1 VKTESRAQGP
11 ALRRS
16 SSTTIKKNSTEP
28 AQDSGRLLTRE
39 EERDL
44 AQRIEAGDEDGR
56 RARDRFVEAN
66 QGLVAWVAKKRF
78 QTSGVALEDLIQ
90 WGNTGLLHAV
100 DKFDW
105 RKGFKFST
113 HATRWIE
120 RDIQRGIN
128 NDRLIH
134 LPDNVIPEVNEL
146 RAALAEFEERGREP
160 SIDELAAKTGL
171 APERVRLLLPHCD
184 HPDSLDR
191 VVVGANGT
199 RTTVGEILDEDG
211 RWGDRWLL
219 RSRDHRPHRVPEGG
233 PTRRCWYCDEPGDSL
248 AMCISREGFLHA
260 DCKDQTRYGV
270 LRSAAPAPYEAVSR

>member
-1 VKTESRAQGP
+1 VKAESRAQGP

-28 AQDSGRLLTRE
+28 ARDSGRLLTRE
-39 EERDL
+39 RERDL
-44 AQRIEAGDEDGR
+44 ARRIEAGGEDGR
-56 RARDRFVEAN
+56 KARDRFVEAN
-66 QGLVAWVAKKRF
+66 QGLVAWVARRF
-78 QTSGVALEDLIQ
+78 QSSGVALEDLIQ

-120 RDIQRGIN
+120 RDIRRGID

-134 LPDNVIPEVNEL
+134 LPENVVAEVNEV
-146 RAALAEFEERGREP
+146 RAARAEFEERGGEP

-171 APERVRLLLPHCD
+171 ARERVLELLPHCD
-184 HPDSLDR
+184 GVVSLDLP
-191 VVVGANGT
+191 
-199 RTTVGEILDEDG
+199 VGEDGTTTLGELLDEHG
-211 RWGDRWLL
+211 RYGDRWLP
-219 RSRDHRPHRVPEGG
+219 RSRYGQPHRIPEGG

-248 AMCISREGFLHA
+248 AMCISQEGFLHA

-270 LRSAAPAPYEAVSR
+270 LRRATPTAYEAVSR